1 MAAPPSQFIVL
12 RAFNELK
19 KALIL
24 VRRDPVLH
32 RSIYNFG
39 SKGIWAHPVSAIAGV
54 FTNGGAKP
62 NIIPE
67 EAALQYY
74 VRAPKMAELLV
85 LKEKIIK
92 CFEGA
97 AQATGC
103 QVSFFVGR
111 ERLVLRCSN
120 Y

>member
-1 MAAPPSQFIVL
+1 MP
-12 RAFNELK
+12 R
-19 KALIL
+19 
-24 VRRDPVLH
+24 
-32 RSIYNFG
+32 RSIKQFC
-39 SKGIWAHPVSAIAGV
+39 SRAICSHPVHAIAGV

-103 QVSFFVGR
+103 EVSLLASMSAVKDLG
-111 ERLVLRCSN
+111 
-120 Y
+120 

>member
-1 MAAPPSQFIVL
+1 MEMAPPPGIFIVL
-12 RAFNELK
+12 RAFNELI
-19 KALIL
+19 LLRRGMRCCTEVLIIL
-24 VRRDPVLH
+24 VLKLCEL
-32 RSIYNFG
+32 IQ
-39 SKGIWAHPVSAIAGV
+39 SAIAGV

-67 EAALQYY
+67 EAALQFY

-103 QVSFFVGR
+103 EVS
-111 ERLVLRCSN
+111 LVSLLAVEDLG
-120 Y
+120 

>member
-1 MAAPPSQFIVL
+1 MWAY
-12 RAFNELK
+12 
-19 KALIL
+19 L
-24 VRRDPVLH
+24 V
-32 RSIYNFG
+32 ST
-39 SKGIWAHPVSAIAGV
+39 IAGV

-85 LKEKIIK
+85 LKEKVIK

-103 QVSFFVGR
+103 EVSL
-111 ERLVLRCSN
+111 LVSVLSV
-120 Y
+120 